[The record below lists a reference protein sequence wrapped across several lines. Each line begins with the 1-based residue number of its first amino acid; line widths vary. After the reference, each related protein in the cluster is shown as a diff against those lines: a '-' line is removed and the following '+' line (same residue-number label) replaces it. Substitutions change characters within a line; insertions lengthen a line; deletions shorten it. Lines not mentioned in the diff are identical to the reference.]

1 LPNPVLLQ
9 KTDLLKNCILI
20 FCLALGF
27 ASCQT
32 SVDVFEKNIPI
43 PNHSWSTSFKPEISF
58 KVTDTSAR
66 YNIYVVIRHTNA
78 YEFNNIWINIFTR
91 IPGDSTM
98 RKQQLDLRL
107 ATDEKGWLG
116 SGMDDIFEHRILIT
130 AAPEPLNRAGIYTFR
145 LENIMRVD
153 PLPEVMNV
161 GIRVEKAK

>member
-1 LPNPVLLQ
+1 LY
-9 KTDLLKNCILI
+9 KTGHLKNSLLFVAFSII
-20 FCLALGF
+20 AV
-27 ASCQT
+27 SCQT
-32 SVDVFEKNIPI
+32 SIDVFEKNIVI
-43 PNHSWSTSFKPEISF
+43 PNRAWSSTFKPEISF
-58 KVTDTSAR
+58 TVKDTSAR
-66 YNIYVVIRHTNA
+66 YNIYAVIRHTDA
-78 YEFNNIWINIFTR
+78 YEFNNIWVNIYTKV
-91 IPGDSTM
+91 PGDTVV

-130 AAPEPLNRAGIYTFR
+130 ARPEPLTRAGVYQFT

>member
-1 LPNPVLLQ
+1 MKHCLPF
-9 KTDLLKNCILI
+9 LI
-20 FCLALGF
+20 FIFAF

-32 SVDVFEKNIPI
+32 NIDVFERNVSIPD
-43 PNHSWSTSFKPEISF
+43 HAWSSAFKPEISF
-58 KVTDTSAR
+58 TVKDTLAR
-66 YNIYVVIRHTNA
+66 YNIYAVIRHTDA
-78 YEFNNIWINIFTR
+78 YEFNNIWINIYTKV
-91 IPGDSTM
+91 PGDSVV

-130 AAPEPLNRAGIYTFR
+130 AQPEALTKAGVYIFR

-153 PLPEVMNV
+153 PLPGVLNV

>member
-1 LPNPVLLQ
+1 
-9 KTDLLKNCILI
+9 
-20 FCLALGF
+20 
-27 ASCQT
+27 
-32 SVDVFEKNIPI
+32 
-43 PNHSWSTSFKPEISF
+43 
-58 KVTDTSAR
+58 
-66 YNIYVVIRHTNA
+66 
-78 YEFNNIWINIFTR
+78 
-91 IPGDSTM
+91 M